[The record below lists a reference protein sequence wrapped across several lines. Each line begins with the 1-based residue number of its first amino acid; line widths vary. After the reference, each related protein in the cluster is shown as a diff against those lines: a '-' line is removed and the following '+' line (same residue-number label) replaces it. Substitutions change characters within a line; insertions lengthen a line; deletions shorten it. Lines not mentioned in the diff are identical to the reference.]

1 MFNQKYNEWKDWSE
15 ESFAKLNKELSLYY
29 DAEFKL
35 INDSLSNTV
44 KQLNVLEIGFG
55 NGTLLKYF
63 CKRGFLIYGTEVN
76 EFLLNTAKKF
86 GYKVGTPD
94 SLLSINDDYFD
105 AIVAMDVLEHL
116 TKEEI
121 LQSFSLNRRI
131 LRRGGLFIFR
141 VPNVD
146 SFSGLPL
153 QFGDITHVTA
163 IGSGLVKQLANSY
176 GFDILELR
184 GHSHVIPFMPL
195 SLFFYRLLIIPVK
208 FCVNILL
215 NFIFSPRVKIN
226 YTSQSLVAILKKR

>member
-15 ESFAKLNKELSLYY
+15 ESFGKLNTELSLYY
-29 DAEFKL
+29 DAEFKRTFYFL
-35 INDSLSNTV
+35 QNPID
-44 KQLNVLEIGFG
+44 QLKVLEIGFG

-63 CKRGFLIYGTEVN
+63 CNLGHLIYGTELN
-76 EFLLNTAKKF
+76 DMLLNTAKKF
-86 GYKVGTPD
+86 DYNVGTPD
-94 SLLSINDDYFD
+94 SLLLMDDEYFD
-105 AIVAMDVLEHL
+105 VIVAMDVLEHL

-131 LRRGGLFIFR
+131 LRQGGLFIFR

-153 QFGDITHVTA
+153 QFGDFTHITA
-163 IGSGLVKQLANSY
+163 IGPGLIKQLANSY

-184 GHSHVIPFMPL
+184 GHSHIIPFRPL

-226 YTSQSLVAILKKR
+226 YTSQVLLLC

>member
-29 DAEFKL
+29 DLEFNG
-35 INDSLSNTV
+35 INDFLSNTI

-63 CKRGFLIYGTEVN
+63 SNRGFLIYGTEVN
-76 EFLLNTAKKF
+76 EVLLNTAKKF
-86 GYKVGTPD
+86 GYNVGAPD
-94 SLLSINDDYFD
+94 SLLTINDDYFD
-105 AIVAMDVLEHL
+105 LIVAMDVLEHL

-121 LQSFSLNRRI
+121 LQSFSLNKRI
-131 LRRGGLFIFR
+131 LRQGGLFIFR

-184 GHSHVIPFMPL
+184 GHSHIIPFRPL
-195 SLFFYRLLIIPVK
+195 TLFFYRLLIIPVR
-208 FCVNILL
+208 FLFNILL
-215 NFIFSPRVKIN
+215 NFIFSPKVKIN